1 MGTVLDHHIAAAFLA
16 DHIRHFIFYGHAFL
30 FLLRHLDRLVQIR
43 IEVADDLLPGH
54 PALLH
59 HIQKPFHIGRKM
71 DIHDTR
77 EGLLHDVVDHLSDLR
92 QIEVLSFLG
101 DVPPSQDRADGGRIG
116 TGTPDPLLLQR
127 LHQRRLCIMSRR
139 LGKVLLRLEVL
150 PGELGVLLQSAYQ
163 HVAFFLFLVRFHI
176 YGAEAFKCHPGRG
189 DGKDILS
196 CPDPDR
202 SGLESGRLHPACR
215 KPLPDQLVQPEL
227 VPGQG
232 ILQGCRS
239 PCDIRRTDGF
249 MGILDLLLGLLRR
262 AAGRGILFPV
272 GPGDVL
278 PCRRVRLV
286 RDPGGVGTQISDHTH
301 GSVSLDIDSFI

>member
-16 DHIRHFIFYGHAFL
+16 DHIRHFIFYGHALL

-202 SGLESGRLHPACR
+202 SGLEPCRLHPACR
-215 KPLPDQLVQPEL
+215 KTLPDQLVQPEL

-286 RDPGGVGTQISDHTH
+286 RDPGGVGTQISDHTD
-301 GSVSLDIDSFI
+301 GSVSLDINPFI